1 MEGQL
6 TIYNYRAEKNDNEK
20 DASYCGPCYRCLFP
34 SPPPPETVGSCSA
47 NGVCGPVPGSIGTLQ
62 ALEAIKLVVGFPH
75 GQLLVGRML
84 IFDGEDATFRIVK
97 LRPRDPN
104 CAACSE
110 NPKITQL
117 LDYETFCRSKA
128 KEKDLDLKILEP
140 QNRITATRLA
150 SKLKENLETSEQRH
164 LLVDVRSEPEF
175 HMCRI
180 EGAVNYPIDSLDKK
194 QEFDKLLEAIRSCTS
209 QVTFICR
216 RGNDSQLVA
225 QRVLDAIDKEQSGR
239 ITDLTGGLHAWAKLV
254 DQEFP
259 IY

>member
-110 NPKITQL
+110 NPK
-117 LDYETFCRSKA
+117 
-128 KEKDLDLKILEP
+128 
-140 QNRITATRLA
+140 
-150 SKLKENLETSEQRH
+150 
-164 LLVDVRSEPEF
+164 
-175 HMCRI
+175 
-180 EGAVNYPIDSLDKK
+180 
-194 QEFDKLLEAIRSCTS
+194 
-209 QVTFICR
+209 
-216 RGNDSQLVA
+216 
-225 QRVLDAIDKEQSGR
+225 
-239 ITDLTGGLHAWAKLV
+239 
-254 DQEFP
+254 
-259 IY
+259 

>member
-1 MEGQL
+1 
-6 TIYNYRAEKNDNEK
+6 
-20 DASYCGPCYRCLFP
+20 
-34 SPPPPETVGSCSA
+34 
-47 NGVCGPVPGSIGTLQ
+47 
-62 ALEAIKLVVGFPH
+62 
-75 GQLLVGRML
+75 
-84 IFDGEDATFRIVK
+84 
-97 LRPRDPN
+97 
-104 CAACSE
+104 
-110 NPKITQL
+110 
-117 LDYETFCRSKA
+117 
-128 KEKDLDLKILEP
+128 
-140 QNRITATRLA
+140 
-150 SKLKENLETSEQRH
+150 
-164 LLVDVRSEPEF
+164 
-175 HMCRI
+175 MCRI